1 MILLAIV
8 LVLIVFVCYKVFTV
22 EENLMTTYE
31 YNKPED
37 EVDAGV
43 TYQRYLDE
51 DGVWKSRKEPK

>member
-37 EVDAGV
+37 DAGA